1 MGLARARRLR
11 EPAQF
16 AAAGKGRAALRVAGT
31 WFALAAV
38 AQAPAA
44 APDAPLRFGWIV
56 PKRYARRAV
65 DRNLVKRILRESARP
80 AAAALDTAAGAPLD
94 VIVRLRAT
102 VPPVAA
108 AARAGL
114 RRAWRAD
121 ADALFAALTRRL
133 LARPRA

>member
-16 AAAGKGRAALRVAGT
+16 AAAGRGRAALRVAGT

-44 APDAPLRFGWIV
+44 TPAAPLRCGWIV

-65 DRNLVKRILRESARP
+65 DRNLVKRILRESARQ
-80 AAAALDTAAGAPLD
+80 AAAGLDAAGAPLD
-94 VIVRLRAT
+94 VIVRLRA
-102 VPPVAA
+102 VLPPVA
-108 AARAGL
+108 RAPRAPL
-114 RRAWRAD
+114 RRAWRTEAD
-121 ADALFAALTRRL
+121 TLFAALTRRL
-133 LARPRA
+133 LARPPA